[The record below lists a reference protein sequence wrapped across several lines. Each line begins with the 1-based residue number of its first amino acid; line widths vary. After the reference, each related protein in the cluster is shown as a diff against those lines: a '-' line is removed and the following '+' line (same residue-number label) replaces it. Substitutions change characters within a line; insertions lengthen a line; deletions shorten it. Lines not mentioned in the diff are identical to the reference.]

1 MKRVASPGQ
10 KVIVSTSIIE
20 TGFTIP
26 DLVYVIDSMKF
37 KTIYF
42 DPVKKIE
49 IWRDLPICKSM

>member
-37 KTIYF
+37 KTVYF

-49 IWRDLPICKSM
+49 I